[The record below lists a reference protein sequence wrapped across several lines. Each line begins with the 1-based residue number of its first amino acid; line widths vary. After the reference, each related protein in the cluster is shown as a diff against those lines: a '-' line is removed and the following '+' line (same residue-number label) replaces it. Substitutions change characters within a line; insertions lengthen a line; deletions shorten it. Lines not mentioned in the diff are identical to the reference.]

1 MFGTQDNIIF
11 KTQNWKVG
19 QKVVC
24 CNNVSLESNE
34 IKTLTIGKQYMIIDF
49 IIDQAVHVI
58 DDSGNYAP
66 YYNFHFSAIQ
76 FLRKEKLE
84 KLKKEI

>member
-1 MFGTQDNIIF
+1 MFGTEDNIIF

-34 IKTLTIGKQYMIIDF
+34 IKTLTIGKHYIIEDF
-49 IIDQAVHVI
+49 LRDIAVHVI

-66 YYNFHFSAIQ
+66 YYNFHFNSIQ
-76 FLRKEKLE
+76 HLRKEKLE
-84 KLKKEI
+84 KIKNS